1 MNPNALL
8 AGRLAIRADKA
19 CDAIEQYFAKPL
31 GISLEEAA
39 SGVLNV
45 VNASMAEALR
55 IVSVERGHDARE
67 FSLVAFGGAGPM
79 HATELANE
87 LGITEVIIPPIAGG
101 FSALGLVASDLKSD
115 YVKTHFTALHEAN
128 TSEMAIAFTEME
140 NAAHVMLEAAHI
152 PKSDWH
158 TERSADLR

>member
-1 MNPNALL
+1 M
-8 AGRLAIRADKA
+8 AGRLAIRGDKSGA
-19 CDAIEQYFAKPL
+19 SIETYLAEPL
-31 GISLEEAA
+31 GISVDEAA

-79 HATELANE
+79 HAAELANE

-101 FSALGLVASDLKSD
+101 FSALGLVASDLKRD
-115 YVKTHFTALHEAN
+115 YVKTHFTALDEAN
-128 TSEMAIAFTEME
+128 TNDVAAAFTEME
-140 NAAHVMLEAAHI
+140 RAAHLMLEACLLFT
-152 PKSDWH
+152 SDA
-158 TERSADLR
+158 ADE